1 MKRYKIVVQH
11 EVVIYAESEKTA
23 EQNLLATHFMK
34 SRTNPRCV
42 YVTEIP
48 LPNTRPRIR
57 SLMNGERRVR
67 ED

>member
-11 EVVIYAESEKTA
+11 EVVIYAESEKEA

-48 LPNTRPRIR
+48 LPEHEKQVAIID
-57 SLMNGERRVR
+57 ERRAPGS
-67 ED
+67 

>member
-11 EVVIYAESEKTA
+11 EVVFYAESEKAA
-23 EQNLLATHFMK
+23 EDGVLATPFMK

-48 LPNTRPRIR
+48 LPENEPQNPLID
-57 SLMNGERRVR
+57 ERRAPGS
-67 ED
+67 

>member
-11 EVVIYAESEKTA
+11 EVVMYADTEKGA
-23 EQNLLATHFMK
+23 EQNLLATPFMK

-48 LPNTRPRIR
+48 LPEN
-57 SLMNGERRVR
+57 ERQSPVIDERKAPGS
-67 ED
+67 

>member
-11 EVVIYAESEKTA
+11 EVVFYAESEKAA
-23 EQNLLATHFMK
+23 EENVLATPFMK

-48 LPNTRPRIR
+48 LPEDERQAPVID
-57 SLMNGERRVR
+57 ERRAPGS
-67 ED
+67 

>member
-48 LPNTRPRIR
+48 LPENEVQNPVID
-57 SLMNGERRVR
+57 ERRAPGS
-67 ED
+67 

>member
-23 EQNLLATHFMK
+23 EQNLLATPFMK

-42 YVTEIP
+42 YTTEIP
-48 LPNTRPRIR
+48 LPENEPQNPVID
-57 SLMNGERRVR
+57 ERRAPGS
-67 ED
+67 

>member
-11 EVVIYAESEKTA
+11 EVIIYAESEQKA
-23 EQNLLATHFMK
+23 EQNLLGTPFMK

-48 LPNTRPRIR
+48 MPGSETQTPVID
-57 SLMNGERRVR
+57 ERKAPGS
-67 ED
+67 